1 MKKVTH
7 EIAQPEKDE
16 MGSSRIVKI
25 TIPAPGEAKIEDI
38 IDDFKANEA
47 AVEQIFERLRS
58 EQPADQPTS
67 AKDALAYASKFS
79 DPNAPALSEE
89 RYFFAVE
96 QGLGNALD
104 ILEHLPKRTQIEV
117 EQLLNLAFH
126 AGSNF
131 RTATMRRRHLTDIK
145 REAGNAKGRSAGG
158 KAKANLLRDENEEL
172 FKFMDERIG
181 TKKRF
186 VKTAAR
192 WAAQRGI
199 GAQAG
204 SLEERTEAN
213 RQRYIH
219 QQKSRK

>member
-7 EIAQPEKDE
+7 EIAPPETDA
-16 MGSSRIVKI
+16 MGSSRLVKI
-25 TIPAPGEAKIEDI
+25 SIPAPGEANIEDI
-38 IDDFKANEA
+38 IDNFEANKA

-67 AKDALAYASKFS
+67 ARDALTYASKFS
-79 DPNAPALSEE
+79 DPDAPHLSEE

-96 QGLGNALD
+96 QGLENALE
-104 ILEHLPKRTQIEV
+104 ILEHLPDRTQIEV

-145 REAGNAKGRSAGG
+145 REAGNAKARSAGG
-158 KAKANLLRDENEEL
+158 KAKASLLRDENEEL

-181 TKKRF
+181 KKKRA
-186 VKTAAR
+186 VKEAAR
-192 WAAQRGI
+192 FAARKGV
-199 GAQAG
+199 GAKKG
-204 SLEERTEAN
+204 TEEQRTEAN

-219 QQKSRK
+219 RQKSKK